1 MGETFQKQVNVRE
14 ADSKAK
20 GNTKTE
26 AAEMPTKAS
35 VEKELKVEAKAEE
48 KTKVAEALK
57 KSEKAAE
64 KPTIKPA
71 TTATPAAA
79 KAPEAKKE
87 EKEEKPAEKREIV
100 LERVYTIPLEDAY
113 AKPAKKRAA
122 RAVKILRQ
130 FLSRHMKSQNVKI
143 SPEVN
148 EFIEERGATSPAKK
162 VRVNAS
168 KDKAG
173 MVLAKLAGME

>member
-14 ADSKAK
+14 ADSKSR

-26 AAEMPTKAS
+26 ADERPTKAS
-35 VEKELKVEAKAEE
+35 VERELKVEAKAEE

-57 KSEKAAE
+57 KSEKAVE
-64 KPTIKPA
+64 KPTMKPA
-71 TTATPAAA
+71 STATPAAA

-87 EKEEKPAEKREIV
+87 EEKPVEKREIV

-122 RAVKILRQ
+122 RAVKLLRQ

-148 EFIEERGATSPAKK
+148 EFIEERGATSPMKK